1 MHFKLVVYNL
11 KGTEMART
19 SASRKYLLTINN
31 PLDHG
36 FTHDTIKKLLSEFAS
51 VVYWCMCDETGAEG
65 TPHTHIYV
73 IFENA
78 VMFNTIQRKFYGAHI
93 DEAYGSHA
101 ENRDYVR
108 KEGKW
113 AESEKKET
121 NDISTFEEFGELP
134 PDRSS
139 AKSTAKEVVDM
150 IVAGASNAEIIAAYP
165 TTYTR
170 TTHIDQTRQILL
182 YEKFK
187 NLKRELEVTYLWG
200 APGVGKTRSVLE
212 KYGFENVYRV
222 TNYDHPFD
230 EYKGQD
236 VLVLEEF
243 RSGFKIG
250 DLLNYMDIYPI
261 ALPCRYNNKVACYT
275 KVYILSNISL
285 EQQYTEIQR
294 EQPATWKALLRRIH
308 HVYEM
313 LGDTPDGE
321 NPFNS

>member
-1 MHFKLVVYNL
+1 
-11 KGTEMART
+11 MARS

-36 FTHDTIKKLLSEFAS
+36 FTHETIKRLLSEFAGII
-51 VVYWCMCDETGAEG
+51 YWCMCDEIGEEG
-65 TPHTHIYV
+65 TPHTHIYMV
-73 IFENA
+73 FKNA
-78 VMFNTIQRKFYGAHI
+78 VMFNTVQRKFYGAHI
-93 DEAYGSHA
+93 DEAYGSNL

-108 KEGKW
+108 KEGKY
-113 AESEKKET
+113 ENSEKKAT
-121 NDISTFEEFGELP
+121 NHIETFEEYGELP

-139 AKSTAKEVVDM
+139 AKSTAQEVVNM
-150 IVAGASNAEIIAAYP
+150 IAAGASNAEIIEAYP

-182 YEKFK
+182 NEKFK
-187 NLKRELEVTYLWG
+187 NSLRELEVTYLWG

-212 KYGFENVYRV
+212 KYDYDSVYRV

-230 EYKGQD
+230 EYEGQD

-250 DLLNYMDIYPI
+250 DLLNYLDIYPL

-275 KVYILSNISL
+275 KVYILSNIPL

-308 HVYEM
+308 YIYEL
-313 LGDTPDGE
+313 LGDTPNDD
-321 NPFNS
+321 NPFKS